1 MIYVIATIKLK
12 PNCREAFLEIF
23 QRNVPRVRAE
33 KGCLNYEPTVDIET
47 GLAAQGP
54 IRDNVVTI
62 VEAWEGLEALQAHL
76 SAPHMTAYRTQ
87 VKDLVQGVTLQ
98 VVQPA

>member
-1 MIYVIATIKLK
+1 MIYVIATIELK

-54 IRDNVVTI
+54 LRDNVVTI
-62 VEAWEGLEALQAHL
+62 VEAWEGLEALQTHL
-76 SAPHMTAYRTQ
+76 SAPHMTAYRAQ

>member
-1 MIYVIATIKLK
+1 MIHVIATIELN

-23 QRNVPRVRAE
+23 HRNVPQVRAE
-33 KGCLNYEPTVDIET
+33 KGCLNYAPTVDIET

-62 VEAWEGLEALQAHL
+62 VEAWDGLEALQAHL
-76 SAPHMTAYRTQ
+76 GAPHMNDYRAQ
-87 VKDLVQGVTLQ
+87 VKDLVRGVTIQ
-98 VVQPA
+98 VLQPA

>member
-1 MIYVIATIKLK
+1 MIHVIATIELK
-12 PNCREAFLEIF
+12 PNRREAFLEIF
-23 QRNVPRVRAE
+23 QRNVPQVRAE

-76 SAPHMTAYRTQ
+76 SAPRMTAYRAQ

-98 VVQPA
+98 VLQPV